1 MTESTGTLSTPE
13 CSKRPSSKVAASE
26 GARHMF
32 RYVEPLSHARTP
44 LEDFFSILL
53 APRFNLFKPGRT
65 LASRY
70 VDTRERSNLLADKA
84 AEYYS
89 PLPAMSSIRGR
100 LISVQPMQI
109 RSKSSSWLA
118 TKFFAST
125 SFSFMTR
132 EWQVSQSIIRPRET
146 PTVFL
151 PVLPAISIRP
161 ILSAGP

>member
-1 MTESTGTLSTPE
+1 MSVQIEVGYQAD
-13 CSKRPSSKVAASE
+13 SKGGPVR
-26 GARHMF
+26 
-32 RYVEPLSHARTP
+32 
-44 LEDFFSILL
+44 
-53 APRFNLFKPGRT
+53 RT
-65 LASRY
+65 LLIRPQYLRRSDAGHPLVRSHIHMIFFDYRRPALTSRLN
-70 VDTRERSNLLADKA
+70 TSRTTLHHH
-84 AEYYS
+84 S

-100 LISVQPMQI
+100 LISVQPMQM
-109 RSKSSSWLA
+109 RSKSSSWFA

>member
-1 MTESTGTLSTPE
+1 VGYQGDSTRGPV
-13 CSKRPSSKVAASE
+13 R
-26 GARHMF
+26 
-32 RYVEPLSHARTP
+32 
-44 LEDFFSILL
+44 
-53 APRFNLFKPGRT
+53 RT
-65 LASRY
+65 LLIRPRYLRRSDAGHPFVRSYAHMISFRSQKAGTHSASQRFTHPDFRFTFHVLRFTFHVSY
-70 VDTRERSNLLADKA
+70 H
-84 AEYYS
+84 S